1 MVDAA
6 QSSATKKTRPS
17 VSVVKTPIDR
27 IAMQM
32 DTLKSA
38 VDAAIDIYNPDRR
51 DLIGIYENVSKDS
64 HVISQLEQAYN
75 KVVSQP
81 FMLSKNGTDDEEATK
96 LLKKEW
102 FEDFQKYCIEPEFW
116 GYTLIE
122 FGLID
127 DKGEFT
133 ECDVFSRRN
142 VLPFNY
148 SICFDAN
155 SPQGAGVV
163 YEVADDKGGSK
174 DLKQQLFLI
183 ELGKADK
190 LGKFETLAREVIWK
204 NFANTDWS
212 QGSEKFGMPLLDI
225 ATDTDDANELN
236 RIETMARNFSNNGY
250 VIRGTADQVN
260 IIQAVGRD
268 FYKIYQEK
276 ITGCNEEISK
286 CINGATGTTDQKAF
300 VGTAEVHERTTAEF
314 HHSRMRKITN
324 VVNGKLIPFL
334 TFHGYPL
341 DGAEFR
347 YTAFDNKPVV
357 DPSAPVDNTIDD
369 PNADPVVETD
379 GRPSVPKIV
388 PGDKKPVTSKKAQAA
403 SRPW

>member
-96 LLKKEW
+96 FLKKEW

-116 GYTLIE
+116 GYTLVE

-133 ECDVFSRRN
+133 ECDIFSRRN
-142 VLPFNY
+142 VLPFSY

-174 DLKQQLFLI
+174 DLKQELFLI

-250 VIRGTADQVN
+250 VIRGTADAVQ
-260 IIQAVGRD
+260 IIQAQGRD

-276 ITGCNEEISK
+276 IAGCNDEISK

-324 VVNGKLIPFL
+324 VVNSKLIPFL

-341 DGAEFR
+341 EGAEFR
-347 YTAFDNKPVV
+347 YTAFDDKPVI
-357 DPSAPVDNTIDD
+357 DPGAPVDNTIED
-369 PNADPVVETD
+369 PNADPKVNPKVDPTID
-379 GRPSVPKIV
+379 PKID
-388 PGDKKPVTSKKAQAA
+388 PKTTKKAQAA